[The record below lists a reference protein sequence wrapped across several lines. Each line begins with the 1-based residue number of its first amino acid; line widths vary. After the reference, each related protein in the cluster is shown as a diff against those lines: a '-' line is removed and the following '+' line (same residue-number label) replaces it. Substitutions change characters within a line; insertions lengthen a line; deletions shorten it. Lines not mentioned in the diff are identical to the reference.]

1 MSVAPAKGGDLEA
14 AGGSAAPAPAPL
26 YPKMTED
33 PKLRWAF
40 IRKVYAILAAQFLLT
55 AGVASV
61 ISFVR
66 PIPAFL
72 LSHTPA
78 SLAVFFA
85 LLLLPLIAMWPL
97 LHYRQR
103 HPINLVFLAVYTFCM
118 SLSVG
123 LACVTVSGKVVLQA
137 VILTATVVIGLSI
150 YTFWAARRGCDFTFL
165 LPFLFASL
173 LVLLVYS
180 IMQLCFPLSRFAH
193 TIYGC
198 AASLVFSGFLIYDT
212 DKLIKRHTYNEYVI
226 AAISLYMDIINLF
239 ISMLGLAGATALD

>member
-85 LLLLPLIAMWPL
+85 LLLLPLIG
-97 LHYRQR
+97 
-103 HPINLVFLAVYTFCM
+103 N
-118 SLSVG
+118 
-123 LACVTVSGKVVLQA
+123 
-137 VILTATVVIGLSI
+137 
-150 YTFWAARRGCDFTFL
+150 
-165 LPFLFASL
+165 
-173 LVLLVYS
+173 
-180 IMQLCFPLSRFAH
+180 LCFPLSRFAH